1 MSTPSEF
8 PTEQPSPAPASLAPW
23 GTRALGLLID
33 YGPVFLLGLAT
44 SRTGFVAFVVWA
56 AGIAYWLYMGHLDG
70 VTGQTPGKAMMG
82 IRVVNQQGEL
92 IGSGSGIARKVA
104 HIVDSMICLLGWFLP
119 LVDSKRQT
127 IADKI
132 MTTYVVEGLEKAPF
146 AVDLWIP
153 PKAEA

>member
-1 MSTPSEF
+1 MSTPPEF
-8 PTEQPSPAPASLAPW
+8 PTEQPAAAPSALAPW
-23 GTRALGLLID
+23 GTRALGWLVD
-33 YGPVFLLGLAT
+33 YGPVFIVNLLVFRSTFATTLIGLA
-44 SRTGFVAFVVWA
+44 GL
-56 AGIAYWLYMGHLDG
+56 AYWLYLGHLDG

-104 HIVDSMICLLGWFLP
+104 HLVDSIVCMLGWFLP

-132 MTTYVVEGLEKAPF
+132 MSTYVVEGLEKAPF
-146 AVDLWIP
+146 SVDLWMP
-153 PKAEA
+153 PKTES